1 MTRRTQPIASG
12 FFFASTTRFPHP
24 SRPVPATP
32 LLPISSGTLPVYVP
46 THYQREGWAMKFGI
60 RRSRAGIRKRFQVL
74 APGAS
79 LRKRVAY
86 SLASVRLILVPVIF
100 LAIFYL
106 LEIGWIV
113 DRIVSFD
120 APAATLAQQASITM
134 LEARHAERNYLLLYD
149 PASLQSN
156 RDSIQKIEQIMSA
169 ISDLQPSDETMTQE
183 TLAALGRYNE
193 RFEAA
198 VPVIGQPGQ
207 APADRIDAVLM
218 TYERDLDNLLKSDR
232 YKTRAQLVDELRNRV
247 GSFDAQITKTVQEGN
262 PSLRHITV
270 DLQNSGQEVLGLTAK
285 LEAKSWDRVEHDHR
299 KARRLIAAA
308 EWSLTVVS
316 AMTLLVS
323 VWISFILPKQVV
335 KPLVSLKEAVDHAAA
350 GNYEIEFDI
359 QGQGEVVE
367 LANSIRLLIAHLREA
382 TRIS

>member
-1 MTRRTQPIASG
+1 
-12 FFFASTTRFPHP
+12 
-24 SRPVPATP
+24 
-32 LLPISSGTLPVYVP
+32 
-46 THYQREGWAMKFGI
+46 
-60 RRSRAGIRKRFQVL
+60 
-74 APGAS
+74 
-79 LRKRVAY
+79 LRKRIGY
-86 SLASVRLILVPVIF
+86 SLAIVRLILVPVIF

-106 LEIGWIV
+106 FEIGWIV

-149 PASLQSN
+149 PGSLQAN

-198 VPVIGQPGQ
+198 VTVIGQPGQ

-218 TYERDLDNLLKSDR
+218 TYEKDLDNLIKSDR

-247 GSFDAQITKTVQEGN
+247 GSFDAQITKTVQEGD
-262 PSLRHITV
+262 PALRHITV
-270 DLQNSGQEVLGLTAK
+270 DLQSTGQEVLAMTGK

-299 KARRLIAAA
+299 KARRLISAA
-308 EWSLTVVS
+308 EWSLSIVS
-316 AMTLLVS
+316 AITLLVS
-323 VWISFILPKQVV
+323 VWISFTLPKQVV
-335 KPLVSLKEAVDHAAA
+335 KPLLSLKEAVDHAAA

-359 QGQGEVVE
+359 QGEGEVVQ
-367 LANSIRLLIAHLREA
+367 LADSIRLLIAHLREA
-382 TRIS
+382 TRYSESS

>member
-1 MTRRTQPIASG
+1 
-12 FFFASTTRFPHP
+12 
-24 SRPVPATP
+24 
-32 LLPISSGTLPVYVP
+32 
-46 THYQREGWAMKFGI
+46 MKFGI
-60 RRSRAGIRKRFQVL
+60 RRSGAGIRKRFQVL

-79 LRKRVAY
+79 LRKRVGY
-86 SLASVRLILVPVIF
+86 SLALVRLILVPVIF
-100 LAIFYL
+100 LSIYYL

-149 PASLQSN
+149 PASLQSS

-169 ISDLQPSDETMTQE
+169 IRDLQPSDEAMTQE

-198 VPVIGQPGQ
+198 VTVIGQPGQ

-218 TYERDLDNLLKSDR
+218 TYENDLDNLLKSDR

-247 GSFDAQITKTVQEGN
+247 GSFDAQITKTVQEGD
-262 PSLRHITV
+262 PALRHITV
-270 DLQNSGQEVLGLTAK
+270 DLQSTGQEVLALTGK

-299 KARRLIAAA
+299 KARRLISAA
-308 EWSLTVVS
+308 EWSLSVVS
-316 AMTLLVS
+316 AITLLVS
-323 VWISFILPKQVV
+323 IWISFTLPKQVV

-359 QGQGEVVE
+359 QGEGEVVQ
-367 LANSIRLLIAHLREA
+367 LADSIRLLIAHLREA
-382 TRIS
+382 TRYSES

>member
-1 MTRRTQPIASG
+1 
-12 FFFASTTRFPHP
+12 
-24 SRPVPATP
+24 
-32 LLPISSGTLPVYVP
+32 
-46 THYQREGWAMKFGI
+46 MKFGI
-60 RRSRAGIRKRFQVL
+60 RRSGAGIRKRFQVL

-79 LRKRVAY
+79 LRKRVGY
-86 SLASVRLILVPVIF
+86 SLAIVRLILVPVIF
-100 LAIFYL
+100 LSIYYL

-149 PASLQSN
+149 PASLQSS

-169 ISDLQPSDETMTQE
+169 IRDLQPSDEAMTQE

-198 VPVIGQPGQ
+198 VTVIGQPGQ

-218 TYERDLDNLLKSDR
+218 TYENDLDNLLKSDR

-247 GSFDAQITKTVQEGN
+247 GSFDAQITKTVQEGD
-262 PSLRHITV
+262 PALRHITV
-270 DLQNSGQEVLGLTAK
+270 DLQSTGQEVLALTGK

-299 KARRLIAAA
+299 KARRLISAA
-308 EWSLTVVS
+308 EWSLSVVS
-316 AMTLLVS
+316 AITLLVS
-323 VWISFILPKQVV
+323 IWISFTLPKQVV

-359 QGQGEVVE
+359 QGEGEVVQ
-367 LANSIRLLIAHLREA
+367 LADSIRLLIAHLREA
-382 TRIS
+382 TRYSES

>member
-1 MTRRTQPIASG
+1 
-12 FFFASTTRFPHP
+12 
-24 SRPVPATP
+24 
-32 LLPISSGTLPVYVP
+32 
-46 THYQREGWAMKFGI
+46 MKFGI
-60 RRSRAGIRKRFQVL
+60 RRSGAGIRKRFQVL
-74 APGAS
+74 APRAS
-79 LRKRVAY
+79 LRKRVGY
-86 SLASVRLILVPVIF
+86 SLAIVRLILVPVFF
-100 LAIFYL
+100 LSIYYL

-149 PASLQSN
+149 PASLQSS

-169 ISDLQPSDETMTQE
+169 ISDLQPSDEAMTQE
-183 TLAALGRYNE
+183 ALAALGRYNE

-198 VPVIGQPGQ
+198 VTVIGQPGQ

-218 TYERDLDNLLKSDR
+218 TYENDLDNLLKSDR

-247 GSFDAQITKTVQEGN
+247 GSFDAQITKTVQEGD
-262 PSLRHITV
+262 PALRHITV
-270 DLQNSGQEVLGLTAK
+270 DLQSTGQEVLALTGK

-299 KARRLIAAA
+299 KARRLISAA
-308 EWSLTVVS
+308 EWSLSVVS
-316 AMTLLVS
+316 AITLLVS
-323 VWISFILPKQVV
+323 IWISFTLPKQVV

-359 QGQGEVVE
+359 QGEGEVVQ
-367 LANSIRLLIAHLREA
+367 LADSIRLLIAHLRDA
-382 TRIS
+382 TRYSES